1 MQHRLL
7 VIVFIILGLLGLV
20 FLVFSGGA
28 GALIVTAVPVFI
40 LLWIFRHA
48 ADDKQF
54 ITFVFLGGLA
64 ARLSFG
70 VFVHAYDLRDF
81 FGGDAFG
88 YDFFGYQ
95 LLERWTDSV
104 RIADPT
110 VDWQLNNL
118 GTGWGMYYIV
128 ASIYLFVGR
137 NILAAQSFC
146 AVFGAAVAPMVYFC
160 AQRVFLND
168 RVAKT
173 SAVLAAFF
181 PAFIIWSGQLLKDG
195 LIVFLLVVTM
205 TMILELQR
213 KFSYGALL
221 LLFASIAGILP
232 LRFYIFYMLAMAVV
246 GSFVIAFSN
255 SIQAVVRNTIVL
267 VLLGLG
273 LTYIGI
279 TRNAGTAFEKYGS
292 LATVQTSRSD
302 LATAGSGFAGDV
314 DVSTT
319 EGAISAIPIGL
330 TYLMLAPF
338 PWEMSSFRSA
348 VPLPEVLVWWAMLP
362 LMLVGITWTLR
373 NRLRKAFPI
382 LLFSLMLTLA
392 YSVFQGNVGTAYRQR
407 TQIQVFLFMFI
418 SVAWVL
424 RKEKAENQKM
434 LDQARRRANLARMK
448 ARLAE
453 AEN

>member
-7 VIVFIILGLLGLV
+7 VAVFILLGMV
-20 FLVFSGGA
+20 GIAFFAFSGGA
-28 GALIVTAVPVFI
+28 GALIVTAIPTFV
-40 LLWIFRHA
+40 LLWIFRHSA
-48 ADDKQF
+48 NDKQF
-54 ITFVFLGGLA
+54 ITFIFLGALL

-70 VFVHAYDLRDF
+70 LFVEAYDLRDF

-88 YDFFGYQ
+88 YDFFGNA
-95 LLERWTDSV
+95 LLERWTDAV
-104 RIADPT
+104 RLADPT
-110 VDWQLNNL
+110 IDWQLNNL

-128 ASIYLFVGR
+128 ATIYLFVGR

-146 AVFGAAVAPMVYFC
+146 AVFGAAIAPMAYFC

-168 RVAKT
+168 RVART
-173 SAVLAAFF
+173 AAVLAAFF

-195 LIVFLLVVTM
+195 LIVFLLVLSM

-213 KFSYGALL
+213 KFTYGSLL
-221 LLFASIAGILP
+221 LLFGSIAGILP

-246 GSFVIAFSN
+246 GSFVVAFSN
-255 SIQAVVRNTIVL
+255 SVRAVVRNTIVL
-267 VLLGLG
+267 VILGLG

-279 TRNAGTAFEKYGS
+279 TRNAGSAFDKYGS
-292 LATVQTSRSD
+292 LATVQNSRSD
-302 LATAGSGFAGDV
+302 LATAGSGFGGDV

-338 PWEMSSFRSA
+338 PWEISSFRSA

-362 LMLVGITWTLR
+362 FMVSGIGWTLR
-373 NRLRKAFPI
+373 NRLRRAFPI

-418 SVAWVL
+418 AVAWTL
-424 RKEKAENQKM
+424 RKEKAENQRM
-434 LDQARRRANLARMK
+434 LDQARRSANAERMK

-453 AEN
+453 VGS